1 MAFEPY
7 HNIVGSTAQEVELVG
22 IGDLRSSIKSVHLLN
37 VHSSNAATISL
48 YIYKPGSKPQELY
61 FLLKDYSLAAKAFLV
76 LDDAFVLN
84 FNNKIYSLFIEVGS
98 SDTVDVI
105 LGI

>member
-22 IGDLRSSIKSVHLLN
+22 VGDLRSSIKSVYLLN

-48 YIYKPGSKPQELY
+48 YIYKPGKPQELY
-61 FLLKDYSLAAKAFLV
+61 FLLKDYSLSAKSFLV

-84 FNNKIYSLFIEVGS
+84 FNNRVYSLFIEVGS

-105 LGI
+105 LGK